1 MNPKT
6 IERTSELACNLVMT
20 VLSLALIAGYVCLF
34 HVFRADRQE
43 GRAAAMEQP
52 AAASVDDSLSYRE
65 AE

>member
-1 MNPKT
+1 MNPRT
-6 IERTSELACNLVMT
+6 IERTSELACNFVMT

-52 AAASVDDSLSYRE
+52 VSAPVDESLSFQE
-65 AE
+65 TE

>member
-6 IERTSELACNLVMT
+6 IERTSELACNFVMT

-43 GRAAAMEQP
+43 GRAAIEQKAMAQ
-52 AAASVDDSLSYRE
+52 E
-65 AE
+65 AEQLTYQASK

>member
-6 IERTSELACNLVMT
+6 IGRTSELACNFVMT

-43 GRAAAMEQP
+43 GRAAIEQKAMAQ
-52 AAASVDDSLSYRE
+52 E
-65 AE
+65 AEQLTYQASK